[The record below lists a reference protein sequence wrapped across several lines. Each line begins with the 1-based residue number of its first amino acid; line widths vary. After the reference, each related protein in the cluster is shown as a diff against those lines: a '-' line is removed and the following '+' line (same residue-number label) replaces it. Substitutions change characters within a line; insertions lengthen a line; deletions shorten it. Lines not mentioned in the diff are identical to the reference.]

1 MDRNTDLYHD
11 NNFYNAESA
20 NLCCEYSTEGQVSK
34 ELKNCYGLTV
44 MHFNARSLQSNFV
57 RIELCTNQINV
68 TVDIVA
74 VSETW
79 LADGDNGNLHELNG
93 RPSFYIPRKYN
104 KGCGVSLYI
113 GNHLYLKK
121 MHVLSQVAENVIETV
136 FVKV

>member
-79 LADGDNGNLHELNG
+79 LADSDNDNLHELNG
-93 RPSFYIPRKYN
+93 RPFF
-104 KGCGVSLYI
+104 LY
-113 GNHLYLKK
+113 
-121 MHVLSQVAENVIETV
+121 S
-136 FVKV
+136 